1 MTIAWRSIPA
11 AIAACLLAALA
22 CTFAWSEPADQQPPS
37 GVMEAIAASPEPNKP
52 AEVIV
57 GAYINDIQELDFKAN
72 NYVVDLYV
80 WFRWRSPDIDPAKTM
95 EFMNRFASDDNV
107 RESL

>member
-1 MTIAWRSIPA
+1 MQPVLRHLAAVLLLIFPLAIVAVVPA
-11 AIAACLLAALA
+11 ATEDAAPQ
-22 CTFAWSEPADQQPPS
+22 SPPS
-37 GVMEAIAASPEPNKP
+37 AVTDAIAASPAPASP

-80 WFRWRSPDIDPAKTM
+80 WFRWKTPDTDPSKTM
-95 EFMNRFASDDNV
+95 EFMNCYVGRQC
-107 RESL
+107 

>member
-1 MTIAWRSIPA
+1 MQPVLRHLA
-11 AIAACLLAALA
+11 AVLLLILPLAVLAAL
-22 CTFAWSEPADQQPPS
+22 PAAAEDAAPQSPPRA
-37 GVMEAIAASPEPNKP
+37 VIDAIAASPAPANP

-80 WFRWRSPDIDPAKTM
+80 
-95 EFMNRFASDDNV
+95 
-107 RESL
+107 

>member
-1 MTIAWRSIPA
+1 MQPVLRHLAAVLLLIFPLAIFAALPA
-11 AIAACLLAALA
+11 AA
-22 CTFAWSEPADQQPPS
+22 EDVPPS
-37 GVMEAIAASPEPNKP
+37 AVIDAIAASPAPAKP

-80 WFRWRSPDIDPAKTM
+80 WFRWKTEEGVDPSK
-95 EFMNRFASDDNV
+95 RWS
-107 RESL
+107 S